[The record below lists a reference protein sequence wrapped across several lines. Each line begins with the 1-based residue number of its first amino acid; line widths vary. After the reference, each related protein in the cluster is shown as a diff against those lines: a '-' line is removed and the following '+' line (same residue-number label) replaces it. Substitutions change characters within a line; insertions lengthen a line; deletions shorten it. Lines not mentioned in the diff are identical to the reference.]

1 MKKSISPSM
10 EDIKKLRE
18 TTLAGVMD
26 CRQAL
31 LECVGDMK
39 KAEEWLRK
47 KGLQKADKK
56 ADRQVKAG
64 MVFSY
69 VHHTG
74 RIGCMVALACETD
87 FVAKTEEFQ
96 KLGRELAIQAAGTQ
110 PENIEAFID
119 EDYLREPGKK
129 ISELIKETIGKLGE
143 NIQVLEVKIVRI

>member
-87 FVAKTEEFQ
+87 FVAKTEHSRRI
-96 KLGRELAIQAAGTQ
+96 LRHLLMRITYVSRERRSQ
-110 PENIEAFID
+110 
-119 EDYLREPGKK
+119 
-129 ISELIKETIGKLGE
+129 S
-143 NIQVLEVKIVRI
+143 

>member
-1 MKKSISPSM
+1 MKKVYSPGM
-10 EDIKKLRE
+10 EEIKKLRE
-18 TTLAGVMD
+18 ATSAGVMD

-31 LECVGDMK
+31 QDNGGDMK

-47 KGLQKADKK
+47 KGVQRAEKK
-56 ADRQVKAG
+56 ADRVVKAG
-64 MVFSY
+64 TVFSY

-110 PENIEAFID
+110 PEDVKEFLQQ
-119 EDYLREPGKK
+119 DYLRESGKK
-129 ISELIKETIGKLGE
+129 LEELIKETIGKLGE
-143 NIQVLEVKIVRI
+143 NIQVLDVKVLKV